1 MAERK
6 IFAGGEFLVTDTAA
20 KDVFIL
26 EEMTREHKMIY
37 AAAFDFVKKEIRPNM
52 ERINEKNEELPRH
65 L

>member
-6 IFAGGEFLVTDTAA
+6 IFAGGEFLVADA
-20 KDVFIL
+20 KAEDVFIL

-52 ERINEKNEELPRH
+52 ERINEKN
-65 L
+65 